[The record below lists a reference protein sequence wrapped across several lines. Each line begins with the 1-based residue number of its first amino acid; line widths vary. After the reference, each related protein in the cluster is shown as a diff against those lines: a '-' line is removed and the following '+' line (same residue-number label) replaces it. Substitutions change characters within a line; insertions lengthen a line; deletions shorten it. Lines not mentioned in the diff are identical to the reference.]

1 VSSPGT
7 SEDSSSDASEIL
19 KRKAWSLDHLEN
31 RELGQ
36 TRILALLLER
46 NRSVGDVVA
55 AVYGRRSDQIGYR
68 GLYMRVSRRLKSLE
82 SRGYVSRNRFGKERP
97 YRITRAG
104 KKALSDA
111 ITYKALTGTGPRT
124 EAIWGRTRTVMIV
137 STGLVLFAFLASRII
152 IRTHHFLALT
162 RPLRAIESER
172 TFLPIQLNMS
182 RKAFGPFTCA
192 LHARQPSSQI
202 PSGAGPSVEESLREG
217 GRAG

>member
-1 VSSPGT
+1 
-7 SEDSSSDASEIL
+7 
-19 KRKAWSLDHLEN
+19 
-31 RELGQ
+31 
-36 TRILALLLER
+36 
-46 NRSVGDVVA
+46 
-55 AVYGRRSDQIGYR
+55 
-68 GLYMRVSRRLKSLE
+68 MRVSRHLKFLE